1 MCNLDQ
7 RNRAKCWSVCLLF
20 LSMTDEGL
28 LSRKF
33 MEVCSLHQ
41 LDSSFINLSVGILS
55 FRSAIGDHLAE
66 NYEHALSNRFI
77 VGTEISKDYNNTVHL
92 SMLNVFMM

>member
-1 MCNLDQ
+1 
-7 RNRAKCWSVCLLF
+7 
-20 LSMTDEGL
+20 
-28 LSRKF
+28 

-77 VGTEISKDYNNTVHL
+77 VGTEISKDYNLWFCL
-92 SMLNVFMM
+92 SCLGSGFVYPV